1 LSDHTSSLPN
11 PAAAPEW
18 KARSARLHNVLGVTF
33 GIAVA
38 VGNGIAA
45 GILRAPGE
53 VAGYLPYA
61 ALFLGV
67 WVAGGL
73 YALMGA
79 VQIAELGAMVPRSGG
94 QYVFARRGLGPFAG
108 FIVGWSDWLSTCGTV
123 SAISIVIAEYLGDL
137 FPPLVPRKATIAV
150 TVVLIFALMQWRGV
164 KWGERAQNIT
174 SLMKGL
180 VFAIVVAACFLLG
193 GGTHVSANA
202 PAAAQMPLAVAVV
215 LALQAVIYTYDGWT
229 GPIYFSEEMKQPDRE
244 IPRALFGSVFSIMGI
259 YLLVNIATLYVLP
272 VSNIAGDN
280 FTLGTV
286 AGIFF
291 GPLGRKAVFALML
304 VSLLSAVNA
313 NTLMATRVLFA
324 VSRDGLVTRWAAR
337 VNPGGTP
344 TTALLAGTVVA
355 VAFIATGT
363 FEAVTEM
370 LVYFFV
376 ANYTI
381 SFLTLFVLRR
391 REPQTARPYR
401 AWGYPFTTGLVLL
414 GSVAFLIGGVVAD
427 LKDTSAP
434 RHYSIYALAL
444 LVLSY
449 PAYLLLRRKGYEN
462 ESGD

>member
-1 LSDHTSSLPN
+1 MADQNSPPSI
-11 PAAAPEW
+11 PAAPAEW
-18 KARSARLHNVLGVTF
+18 KIRSGRLHQVLGVTF

-53 VAGYLPYA
+53 VAGYLPYT

-73 YALMGA
+73 YALFGA
-79 VQIAELGAMVPRSGG
+79 VQLAELGAMIPRSGG

-108 FIVGWSDWLSTCGTV
+108 FIVGWSDWLSTCGTN

-137 FPPLVPRKATIAV
+137 FPRLAPRKAAIAV
-150 TVVLIFALMQWRGV
+150 GVVLFFALLQWRGV
-164 KWGERAQNIT
+164 KWGERAQNFT

-193 GGTHVSANA
+193 GGTHISARA
-202 PAAAQMPLAVAVV
+202 PGAATMPLAVAIV

-229 GPIYFSEEMKQPDRE
+229 GPIYFSEEMKQPGRE
-244 IPRALFGSVFSIMGI
+244 IPRAMFGSVFSIMGI

-272 VSNIAGDN
+272 VSRIAGDN
-280 FTLGTV
+280 FALGTV
-286 AGIFF
+286 AGLFF

-344 TTALLAGTVVA
+344 TTALLAGTFVA

-370 LVYFFV
+370 LAYFFV

-391 REPQTARPYR
+391 REPQADRPYR

-414 GSVAFLIGGVVAD
+414 GSVAFLIGGVIAD

-444 LVLSY
+444 LVLSFPVY
-449 PAYLLLRRKGYEN
+449 RLLRQKGYER
-462 ESGD
+462 ESGE